1 MHMFGLY
8 RGVVMTLTALLL
20 LTASAAAQQ
29 VVVVGAGIDR
39 ETALRDASR
48 NAVEQV
54 VGTLVD
60 SRTLAQNAAV
70 QLDEIYTKSQGF
82 VTDIK
87 LLSQTNQAGIV
98 RIRAQVEVNTNPD
111 AQLMSKL
118 NMLMMLNDPRIAV
131 AILRQDAQ
139 GRILGHDAILEAALN
154 NRLIQLGFSHVVDAG
169 LVSSLQDATLL
180 NEIYNGG
187 TAITAVGQSLGVDY
201 LVIGRTRTQS
211 QAISLPDGNSGYAPT
226 LLKTGNAVMTAKVL
240 KFDTGEIAGTFTVSA
255 KGVENNNEMAEQKAT
270 EKMSEAAAGKLE
282 EKFRHLSAVS
292 TCGLQLEVYTAD
304 YDAVSQL
311 VKDLQGLS
319 GVQQVYLREHAGN
332 KSIISVDTIVKPD
345 KLVQILKGNSSLG
358 IFVAGISNNT
368 VKLSISR

>member
-29 VVVVGAGIDR
+29 VVVDGVGIDR

-98 RIRAQVEVNTNPD
+98 HIRAQVEVNTNPD
-111 AQLMSKL
+111 AQLMSNL

-139 GRILGHDAILEAALN
+139 GRVIGHDAISEAALN

-187 TAITAVGQSLGVDY
+187 TAITTVGQSD
-201 LVIGRTRTQS
+201 R
-211 QAISLPDGNSGYAPT
+211 
-226 LLKTGNAVMTAKVL
+226 
-240 KFDTGEIAGTFTVSA
+240 
-255 KGVENNNEMAEQKAT
+255 
-270 EKMSEAAAGKLE
+270 
-282 EKFRHLSAVS
+282 
-292 TCGLQLEVYTAD
+292 
-304 YDAVSQL
+304 
-311 VKDLQGLS
+311 
-319 GVQQVYLREHAGN
+319 
-332 KSIISVDTIVKPD
+332 KSVV
-345 KLVQILKGNSSLG
+345 
-358 IFVAGISNNT
+358 
-368 VKLSISR
+368 

>member
-8 RGVVMTLTALLL
+8 RGVVMTLTALVL

-29 VVVVGAGIDR
+29 VVVDGVGIDR

-98 RIRAQVEVNTNPD
+98 HIRAQVEVNTNPD
-111 AQLMSKL
+111 AQLMSNL

-139 GRILGHDAILEAALN
+139 GRVIGHDAISEAALN

-180 NEIYNGG
+180 NEIYN
-187 TAITAVGQSLGVDY
+187 
-201 LVIGRTRTQS
+201 
-211 QAISLPDGNSGYAPT
+211 
-226 LLKTGNAVMTAKVL
+226 
-240 KFDTGEIAGTFTVSA
+240 
-255 KGVENNNEMAEQKAT
+255 
-270 EKMSEAAAGKLE
+270 
-282 EKFRHLSAVS
+282 
-292 TCGLQLEVYTAD
+292 
-304 YDAVSQL
+304 
-311 VKDLQGLS
+311 
-319 GVQQVYLREHAGN
+319 
-332 KSIISVDTIVKPD
+332 
-345 KLVQILKGNSSLG
+345 
-358 IFVAGISNNT
+358 
-368 VKLSISR
+368 